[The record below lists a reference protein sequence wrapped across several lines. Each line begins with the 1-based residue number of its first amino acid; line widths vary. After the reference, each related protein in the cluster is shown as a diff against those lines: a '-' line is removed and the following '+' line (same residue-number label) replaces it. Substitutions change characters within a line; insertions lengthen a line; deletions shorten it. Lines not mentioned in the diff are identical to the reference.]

1 VKSWL
6 VSNWMRWQRHRVVSA
21 VVQCLLLGLFVWAMI
36 QWAGTNR
43 TEHVPLFGWYVLSF
57 LLYVGIG
64 KWMAESGM
72 TKWSW
77 SAWLILIAVLALKSP
92 VWSEDVYRFMWDG
105 RMSAQGVNPY
115 QYTPADLARNQT
127 ISAHDSLLL
136 QSMNSPDYYSVYPPV
151 KQFFFYLSAWLSPET
166 VQGQLHVLKAILVLG
181 ILISALAMHR
191 LLRDIGKETSHLHWF
206 LFNPLL
212 LTETLVNGHFE
223 IWQLAFL
230 LLSIW
235 LLVCHRK
242 WLLSAFWLGMASLV
256 KLLPLIFLPIVVR
269 YLGWRKG
276 VAFSMA
282 SLGLA
287 GLAFLPFYDGEMIS
301 NMSKSINLYF
311 VRFEFNAFVYYLFRE
326 AGYAWKGYNMIAVTG
341 PLLAILLTGIL
352 LWISLRQRKGDS
364 SGMMN
369 ALFWA
374 LSAYFFLATTVH
386 PWYII
391 TVLGLGILVYAK
403 TAVLWTFLTFF
414 SYHAYTAGGVK
425 ENVGWSIVSY
435 LMLLSMHLY
444 WYGGFGSQGKPVERG
459 R

>member
-1 VKSWL
+1 
-6 VSNWMRWQRHRVVSA
+6 MHWQRHSVVSV
-21 VVQCLLLGLFVWAMI
+21 VVQCLLLCLFAWAMI

-43 TEHVPLFGWYVLSF
+43 TEHVVLFSWYALCF
-57 LLYVGIG
+57 LLYILLG
-64 KWMAESGM
+64 KWVAGQAM
-72 TKWSW
+72 TKWTW
-77 SAWLILIAVLALKSP
+77 FAWLFLVGLLALKSP

-115 QYTPADLARNQT
+115 QYTPADLARIQT
-127 ISAHDSLLL
+127 ISDHDSLLL
-136 QSMNSPDYYSVYPPV
+136 KSMNSPDYYSVYPPV
-151 KQFFFYLSAWLSPET
+151 KQFFFYLSALISPET
-166 VQGQLHVLKAILVLG
+166 IQGQLFVLKAILVLG
-181 ILISALAMHR
+181 IMICALAWHR
-191 LLRDIGKETSHLHWF
+191 LLRDLGKDATHLHWL

-235 LLVCHRK
+235 MLVCRKK
-242 WLLSAFWLGMASLV
+242 WLLSAFWLEMASLV
-256 KLLPLIFLPIVVR
+256 KLLPLMFLPIILR
-269 YLGWRKG
+269 YLGWKKG
-276 VAFSMA
+276 VAYSMA
-282 SLGLA
+282 VLGLT

-301 NMSKSINLYF
+301 NMSKSVNLYF
-311 VRFEFNAFVYYLFRE
+311 IHFEFNASVYYLFRE

-352 LWISLRQRKGDS
+352 LWISFLQRKGDS
-364 SGMMN
+364 SGMMH

-374 LSAYFFLATTVH
+374 LSAYFLLATTVH

-391 TVLGLGILVYAK
+391 TALGLGILVYPK

-414 SYHAYTAGGVK
+414 SYHAYTAEGVK
-425 ENVGWSIVSY
+425 ENVVWSIVSY
-435 LMLLSMHLY
+435 LILISFHLY
-444 WYGGFGSQGKPVERG
+444 GYGGFGSTGKPVERG